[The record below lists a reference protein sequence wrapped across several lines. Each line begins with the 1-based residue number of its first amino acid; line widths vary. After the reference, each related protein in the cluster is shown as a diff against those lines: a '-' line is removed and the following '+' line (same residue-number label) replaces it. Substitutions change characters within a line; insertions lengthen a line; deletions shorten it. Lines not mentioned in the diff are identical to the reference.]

1 MKGDAKAKVL
11 YTAVHGSI
19 NGPKTF
25 PANLLLQNCLNCH
38 FGVLGLIPDSNSLPS
53 QSVHKSLVG
62 LEPFSIALQR
72 VVLQS
77 ASE

>member
-25 PANLLLQNCLNCH
+25 PANLLLQNCLNCD
-38 FGVLGLIPDSNSLPS
+38 FGVLGLIPKFFKSNQLTS
-53 QSVHKSLVG
+53 QKLDWNP
-62 LEPFSIALQR
+62 LAL
-72 VVLQS
+72 
-77 ASE
+77 